1 MATEG
6 RPADG
11 GVRGV
16 PSGPGLT
23 ALLAAR
29 VGRGVGRLPSAP
41 SRPARPLSRPAR
53 PVPSAARPLCRP
65 ARPGPLRPARPSPAR
80 PGPCRPARP
89 GPSAARPGPAPPPA
103 RPVPAPLP
111 PGPSRPLC
119 RRPARAGPARPRH
132 FLGTLLDSRR
142 LMARKACGLAT
153 RKRKCYEKSVTSTP
167 TSHSSH
173 TNHTSTTPPIR
184 PTSSPPRSRKPHR
197 RRTPDPTPPRT
208 PDPAPHRPAP
218 TVPHPTDPA
227 PARTMPPLCPP
238 GSKGCIA
245 FGGVLMGSGWRA
257 LMVHTPNPPGFA
269 CTTMSDDENPVRVE
283 HRGAV
288 DRDPR
293 PPRGLGSRIRQSP

>member
-1 MATEG
+1 MVASG
-6 RPADG
+6 ACRLAPGSRRCSRPGSAG
-11 GVRGV
+11 GLGGS
-16 PSGPGLT
+16 PP
-23 ALLAAR
+23 
-29 VGRGVGRLPSAP
+29 LP
-41 SRPARPLSRPAR
+41 PARPAL
-53 PVPSAARPLCRP
+53 
-65 ARPGPLRPARPSPAR
+65 SPAR
-80 PGPCRPARP
+80 PGPSPLLPGPSAARPVPAPSARPVPALCRPARP
-89 GPSAARPGPAPPPA
+89 GPSAA

-142 LMARKACGLAT
+142 LKARKACGLAT

-257 LMVHTPNPPGFA
+257 LVVHTPNPPGFA

-293 PPRGLGSRIRQSP
+293 PPRGLESRIRQSP